1 MIVDTTINTYIDTLL
16 SKENFDERENHISS
30 NKLTAS
36 YLKEPKRFQL
46 LKYLGVPTKEVDC
59 YSLRKFARGR
69 QVEDYFI
76 GKLKDSGLVVET
88 QKSLEYRGCIGIV
101 DATMDSDKMQFHKGI
116 IPHEIKSV
124 TNRAYKWI
132 HDRGDIGWGYHLQAC
147 LYAMALETEY
157 YALDFIASDDLRE
170 YITIHETRIF
180 KKEVDRVISEYQQ
193 MIQDFTT
200 NATVPKWETH
210 DKWQNDPKYMKYDVF
225 WSECS
230 DTQFINK
237 LQELGI

>member
-1 MIVDTTINTYIDTLL
+1 MIVDTTINNYIDGILTQD
-16 SKENFDERENHISS
+16 NFDERENHVSS

-46 LKYLGVPTKEVDC
+46 LKYLGVPVKEAKPYD
-59 YSLRKFARGR
+59 LRKFARGR

-76 GKLKDSGLVVET
+76 DKLKNSGLIIET

-101 DATMDSDKMQFHKGI
+101 DALMDSDKMQFHKGI

-124 TNRAYKWI
+124 TNAAFKWI
-132 HDRGDIGWGYHLQAC
+132 NVKGDIGWGYHMQAC
-147 LYAMALETEY
+147 FYAMALETEY

-193 MIQDFTT
+193 MIADFTK
-200 NATVPKWETH
+200 NASVPKWEVH

-230 DTQFINK
+230 DKQFIDK
-237 LQELGI
+237 LKELGI